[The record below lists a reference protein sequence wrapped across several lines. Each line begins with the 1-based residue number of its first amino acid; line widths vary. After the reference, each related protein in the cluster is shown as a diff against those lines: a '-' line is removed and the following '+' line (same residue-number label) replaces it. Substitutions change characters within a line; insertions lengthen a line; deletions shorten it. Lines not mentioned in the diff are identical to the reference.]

1 MKAILRNTWTV
12 LTPGE
17 KGKTVLFALG
27 DVVVSVLDIVVLAK
41 LLLMVSHYT
50 YSGEIFIGPG
60 VPYDTHPL
68 QDVAI
73 ILSLFIGKNIAAYFL
88 YKAKYLFAYR
98 VATRIS
104 ENNLLQYLEGNYHDY
119 AGTDSSVHMRKVSQQ
134 PVEFSHYV
142 LSGFQQLFSE
152 SVTVLLVVAAI
163 IYYDA
168 RLFALLSLVL
178 VPPIIALAWYIKR
191 RTSSVRKNV
200 KTSSEQA
207 LQHLKEALGGYVES
221 NIYATHDFFTKRYIS
236 KQQKLNHYL
245 ASLQSIQVLP
255 ARLMEVVAVLGLVS
269 LLMLSQYG
277 DLAFIDNLTIGA
289 FLVAAFKIIPG
300 FAKMVNLSSQLR
312 TYGFA
317 AENLAA
323 DKKDVTKA
331 DEDKSHQL
339 TAMAANDLSFSYADK
354 KILQHFNFELKQGD
368 ITGLTAFSGRGKT
381 TFINLLLG
389 FLEPAT
395 GDILFNNISTT
406 STQRRAYWKNISYVK
421 QQPFLL
427 HDTILTNITLSAAE
441 HNEQRLQ
448 YTLKVSGLDTL
459 INTWSEGL
467 QTTITENGKNISG
480 GQRQRIAFAR
490 ALYKNADLLILD
502 EPFNELDDTAT
513 EQVLQQLQ
521 YLAQQGK
528 MILLITHDKKTLS
541 FCTKVISLD
550 EG

>member
-1 MKAILRNTWTV
+1 MKAIFRNTWTV

-17 KGKTVLFALG
+17 RLRVVLFALA
-27 DVVVSVLDIVVLAK
+27 DVAVSVLDIVVLAR

-50 YSGEIFIGPG
+50 YSGEIFIGPA

-88 YKAKYLFAYR
+88 YKAKYLFAYK

-119 AGTDSSVHMRKVSQQ
+119 AGTDSSVHLRKVSQQ

-152 SVTVLLVVAAI
+152 GVTVLLVVAAI

-178 VPPIIALAWYIKR
+178 VPPIIALSWYIKR
-191 RTSSVRKNV
+191 RTASVRKDV

-221 NIYATHDFFTKRYIS
+221 NIYATHDFFTERYIS
-236 KQQKLNHYL
+236 KQKTLNYNL

-255 ARLMEVVAVLGLVS
+255 ARLMEIVAVLGLVS

-277 DLAFIDNLTIGA
+277 DLTFIDNLTIGA

-323 DKKDVTKA
+323 DKKREPKA
-331 DEDKSHQL
+331 DENKPQQL
-339 TAMAANDLSFSYADK
+339 TAIAATDISFSYADK
-354 KILQHFNFELKQGD
+354 RILQHFNFELRQKE
-368 ITGLTAFSGRGKT
+368 IAGLTAFSGRGKT

-389 FLEPAT
+389 FLEPAS
-395 GDILFNNISTT
+395 GDISFNNTSTT
-406 STQRRAYWKNISYVK
+406 TAQRKAYWRNISYVK

-427 HDTILTNITLSAAE
+427 HDTVLTNITLSASN
-441 HNEQRLQ
+441 HDEQRLQ
-448 YTLKVSGLDTL
+448 YALKVSGLNEL
-459 INTWSEGL
+459 VNTWPEGL
-467 QTTITENGKNISG
+467 QTHITENGKNISG

-502 EPFNELDDTAT
+502 EPFNELDDAAT
-513 EQVLQQLQ
+513 EQMLHQLQQLS
-521 YLAQQGK
+521 QQGK

-541 FCTKVISLD
+541 FCNKVTSLD